1 MLDLPKSRQSRN
13 WKRPEEALQFTATT
27 IVSSLARPT
36 TWLRRKNKHSIW
48 PAEATD
54 SNENFIQG
62 QDELSDRRP
71 SSANEWKINF
81 WRCEQMLQSSLASF
95 AYVASSVRRGGSDA
109 TSHRFFG
116 YVSAPAQGCCIP
128 IAEKKLFVHG
138 TTMFACRDTWNC
150 STITKQG
157 Q

>member
-1 MLDLPKSRQSRN
+1 MLEKARGG
-13 WKRPEEALQFTATT
+13 
-27 IVSSLARPT
+27 LAVHGHHHCVISRPT
-36 TWLRRKNKHSIW
+36 HNMTTQKSKHSIW

-81 WRCEQMLQSSLASF
+81 RRCEQMLQSSLASF

-138 TTMFACRDTWNC
+138 ATMFACRDT
-150 STITKQG
+150 
-157 Q
+157 